1 VEQSLSPA
9 HNPSPNSHVT
19 PAVFAAGAFPLHSLQ
34 YPLARRRF
42 FVPTIHAGA
51 AELRGDEARHLA
63 RVLRAEPG
71 QTYEISDNHS
81 VYLAEITEAHGDRVV
96 FRAIEPLPAPDPPV
110 RITLCAALVKFDRFE
125 WIVEKATELGVD
137 QIQPVETARSEKGLF
152 EASRKRSE
160 RWVRIARESSQQS
173 RRVRVPDILPAQRFA
188 AVLAHPAVHRYFLDE
203 AEAAPFLRALPADRI
218 PSATVALLIGPEGG
232 WTDAEREAAR
242 SADWRPVSL
251 GPQIL
256 RAETATAA
264 AVAILINAWIS

>member
-1 VEQSLSPA
+1 
-9 HNPSPNSHVT
+9 
-19 PAVFAAGAFPLHSLQ
+19 
-34 YPLARRRF
+34 LARRRF
-42 FVPTIHAGA
+42 FVDAIHAGA
-51 AELRGDEARHLA
+51 AELRGEEARHLA

-71 QTYEISDNHS
+71 QMYEISDNQS
-81 VYLAEITEAHGDRVV
+81 VWLAEIAEAHGDHVV

-110 RITLCAALVKFDRFE
+110 LITLCAALIKFDRFE

-173 RRVRVPDILPAQRFA
+173 RRVRVPAILPAQRFA
-188 AVLAHPAVHRYFLDE
+188 AALTQPADHRYFLDE
-203 AEAAPFLRALPADRI
+203 AGAPPFLRALPADRI
-218 PSATVALLIGPEGG
+218 PAAAVALLIGPEGG
-232 WTDAEREAAR
+232 WTEAERQAACL
-242 SADWRPVSL
+242 AGWQPVSL